1 MQRLTPTASATP
13 TFPSFSANIF
23 TINPNSPSRPTTRD
37 GGAGIDPL
45 HPPPHAPP
53 PIPGTSLVP
62 APLSTV
68 IPASASILGTSI
80 PKETRKLSFSRK
92 SSLSGSIRRRG
103 SSVGSIAVANA
114 VVTDAAAPPALP
126 DYALSAAA
134 KVQQQ
139 QQQQQQLQ
147 QQQQAREAR
156 RELGSVD
163 DSGVRSPGSPTGTS
177 FTGGGIMSRT
187 ATSTTLGQMMPPPP
201 PTPLGIS
208 HGAGGM
214 WQQSEAS
221 VIYQQITE
229 VASKRISTLDYL
241 RKAYVPFLSVF
252 VMDEKENSLSAYHTH
267 HALFNPYKTIKTNSS
282 SHPNRHEGRVY
293 WFNTYLFE
301 RPDLARMSSFE
312 PRKLARKATNYL
324 LLGLSIPT
332 INDLYSSTPSEFLR
346 CLNALLSEFDSFQ
359 QIHGDSSTAA
369 LARARLPTMFRRPG
383 GKSRRSTS
391 AADMHLDDSHSFPQP
406 GLGGTIGSGGAAATS
421 APSVMNFAASESDL
435 LPGEEYTYLLTP
447 ALPFEPDFFET
458 FATLCDVLI
467 DCYSRFLALMQSPRE
482 CSAPVAELFTKAD
495 SKLRKIIVQG
505 IVKEFEEHGRSHVKT
520 EVASIG
526 KVVLG
531 GLM

>member
-62 APLSTV
+62 APLSAS

-80 PKETRKLSFSRK
+80 PKEARKLSFSRK

-103 SSVGSIAVANA
+103 SSVGSVAVANA

-126 DYALSAAA
+126 DYALPAAA

-139 QQQQQQLQ
+139 QLQLQ

-163 DSGVRSPGSPTGTS
+163 DSGVRSPGSPTGTV

-187 ATSTTLGQMMPPPP
+187 ATSTTFGQMMPPPP

-241 RKAYVPFLSVF
+241 RKA
-252 VMDEKENSLSAYHTH
+252 
-267 HALFNPYKTIKTNSS
+267 
-282 SHPNRHEGRVY
+282 
-293 WFNTYLFE
+293 
-301 RPDLARMSSFE
+301 
-312 PRKLARKATNYL
+312 
-324 LLGLSIPT
+324 
-332 INDLYSSTPSEFLR
+332 
-346 CLNALLSEFDSFQ
+346 
-359 QIHGDSSTAA
+359 
-369 LARARLPTMFRRPG
+369 
-383 GKSRRSTS
+383 
-391 AADMHLDDSHSFPQP
+391 
-406 GLGGTIGSGGAAATS
+406 
-421 APSVMNFAASESDL
+421 
-435 LPGEEYTYLLTP
+435 
-447 ALPFEPDFFET
+447 
-458 FATLCDVLI
+458 
-467 DCYSRFLALMQSPRE
+467 
-482 CSAPVAELFTKAD
+482 
-495 SKLRKIIVQG
+495 
-505 IVKEFEEHGRSHVKT
+505 
-520 EVASIG
+520 
-526 KVVLG
+526 
-531 GLM
+531 